1 MIDPRSIRNRLN
13 ASPSRRAIPRLRRA
27 FGCSA
32 AASGSLAPAGGK
44 CKARGRGL
52 AIGQVAGP
60 FASAGCARG
69 PSATRESTVTRALA
83 LDQTARDIIGDSSD
97 DRVDR
102 LAFGHQHA
110 ALARVLEESIGALIV
125 RHVDERD
132 HVEEEARMLALRQRQ
147 IKQVEPLRRLVDD
160 RLQRAL
166 KRFETDN
173 LELAHLRD
181 RIGALGVLDPS
192 LPDRGDEVRLDRDVL
207 RLVVHRLVFC
217 PLFRRESSANP
228 ADRKLSTAPQGF
240 GANRRH

>member
-1 MIDPRSIRNRLN
+1 M
-13 ASPSRRAIPRLRRA
+13 
-27 FGCSA
+27 
-32 AASGSLAPAGGK
+32 
-44 CKARGRGL
+44 RGL

-69 PSATRESTVTRALA
+69 PSADARLDAHRALA
-83 LDQTARDIIGDSSD
+83 LDQAARDIIGDSGN
-97 DRVDR
+97 DRVER

-110 ALARVLEESIGALIV
+110 ASARVLKESIGALIV

-160 RLQRAL
+160 RLQYAL
-166 KRFETDN
+166 QRFETDN

-192 LPDRGDEVRLDRDVL
+192 LPDRG
-207 RLVVHRLVFC
+207 
-217 PLFRRESSANP
+217 
-228 ADRKLSTAPQGF
+228 
-240 GANRRH
+240 